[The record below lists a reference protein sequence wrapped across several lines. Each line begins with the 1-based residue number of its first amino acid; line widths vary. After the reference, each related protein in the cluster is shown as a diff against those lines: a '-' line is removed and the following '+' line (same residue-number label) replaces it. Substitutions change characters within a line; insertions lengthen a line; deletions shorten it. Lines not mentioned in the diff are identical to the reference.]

1 MMAKNLP
8 DVQLNRTL
16 VQGDMRHPIGMY
28 CMIAILLLLN
38 EDEVLSIK
46 FSTEFN
52 NS

>member
-16 VQGDMRHPIGMY
+16 VQGDVRHPIGMY
-28 CMIAILLLLN
+28 CMIAILLLL
-38 EDEVLSIK
+38 DENKVK
-46 FSTEFN
+46 KVFSTEFN